1 MVLTAAPSSKE
12 LPVAPTVRDLL
23 SAGFQSFSFEFF
35 PPKDEQGEQLLW
47 ATLRRLEAL
56 QPTFVSVTYGAG
68 GTTRDRTARITSQI
82 GSETTLT
89 PVAHLTCVGSSR
101 AELRSV
107 IGQYVDGGVRNILA
121 LRGDPPGGPGQ
132 PWQPHPDGLTH
143 AVELVEL
150 VRDLGDFS
158 IGVAASPHRHPESAD
173 LEQDARVL
181 AEKARAG
188 ADFAI
193 TQLFF
198 EPRAY
203 VELVERAHRHGC
215 HIPIIP
221 GLMPLTNL
229 AQVER
234 FAVLSGVP
242 VPSGLV
248 ERIEAVADDPAAVRA
263 VGLEAATALAADL
276 LAAGAPGIHFYTLNR
291 STVTTQI
298 YHALG
303 LGPASPVVHP

>member
-1 MVLTAAPSSKE
+1 
-12 LPVAPTVRDLL
+12 
-23 SAGFQSFSFEFF
+23 
-35 PPKDEQGEQLLW
+35 
-47 ATLRRLEAL
+47 
-56 QPTFVSVTYGAG
+56 
-68 GTTRDRTARITSQI
+68 
-82 GSETTLT
+82 
-89 PVAHLTCVGSSR
+89 VGSSR

-150 VRDLGDFS
+150 IRDLGDFS

-181 AEKARAG
+181 ADKARAG

-198 EPRAY
+198 ESRAY

-234 FAVLSGVP
+234 FALLSGVP
-242 VPSGLV
+242 VPTRLV
-248 ERIEAVADDPAAVRA
+248 ERIQAGGRSSGDSLLHTEPVDSDDPDLPRPRTGPAESRRASVNGWRASTLSRRTVRPVHRPGAGGRRAVRRPPPA
-263 VGLEAATALAADL
+263 RPRRWVVAA
-276 LAAGAPGIHFYTLNR
+276 PR
-291 STVTTQI
+291 
-298 YHALG
+298 
-303 LGPASPVVHP
+303 